1 MMQVGSSSTT
11 SVSNFVSEN
20 KTEAEK
26 TLSKIAATKELNGTD
41 GASLVLSNMLSSQI
55 STLTQSIQN
64 SNDSIGMYQ
73 VADSSLNE
81 LSIGSDTMTD
91 LSVRYNSDVLNASQK
106 EMLQN
111 EFSSVADSMQ
121 TTISQSTYNGQNV
134 LSSALGLEVS
144 GLDSLSID
152 NQQGIADFQESLT
165 SLSSAVSS
173 QIKSSEGTI
182 ASALSA
188 VTNLTSANAQVSETP
203 MDQKV
208 TNLAQS
214 QIKLDSS
221 ILAQVHQTS
230 LMQQRISTLLA

>member
-1 MMQVGSSSTT
+1 MQISNSTT
-11 SVSNFVSEN
+11 SISTFVSDN

-26 TLSKIAATKELNGTD
+26 AVSKIAATKELNGTD
-41 GASLVLSNMLSSQI
+41 GANLVLSNMLSSEI

-73 VADSSLNE
+73 IADSSLNE
-81 LSIGSDTMTD
+81 LSIGTDTMND

-111 EFSSVADSMQ
+111 EFSSVAESMQ

-152 NQQGIADFQESLT
+152 NQQGITDFQGSLT
-165 SLSSAVSS
+165 SLSSEVSS

-203 MDQKV
+203 MDQKIADLSQ
-208 TNLAQS
+208 T

-221 ILAQVHQTS
+221 IMAQVHQTS
-230 LMQQRISTLLA
+230 LMQRQISSLLA

>member
-1 MMQVGSSSTT
+1 MQVGSSSAT

-20 KTEAEK
+20 KTNAEK
-26 TLSKIAATKELNGTD
+26 TLAKIMATKELSGKDN
-41 GASLVLSNMLSSQI
+41 ASLVISNSLSSQI

-73 VADSSLNE
+73 IADSSLSE
-81 LSIGSDTMTD
+81 LSIGTDAMND

-106 EMLQN
+106 DMLKDAFAAVS
-111 EFSSVADSMQ
+111 ESMQ

-152 NQQGIADFQESLT
+152 DQQGIADFQGSLT
-165 SLSSAVSS
+165 SLSSVVSS
-173 QIKSSEGTI
+173 NIKSAEVSITN
-182 ASALSA
+182 SLSA
-188 VTNLTSANAQVSETP
+188 VSNLTSANAQISETP
-203 MDQKV
+203 MDQKMMD
-208 TNLAQS
+208 LAQN

-221 ILAQVHQTS
+221 IMAQVHQTS
-230 LMQQRISTLLA
+230 LMQQKISTLLA